1 MPRSAVRDGRPHRS
15 DRVVKVTDS
24 GMVFRCMQQSLIG
37 VVSIPEVPGP
47 RGIVIVVGGPQ
58 YRIGSHRQFVL
69 LARMLAAEGYP
80 VLRFD
85 YRGMGDSDGEAQ
97 PFDDIGDDIDAAV
110 GALAT
115 ACPGL
120 REVALWGLCDA
131 ASAVAMYLSRKD
143 DRVRVALLNPWVRSE
158 ESYAKIQLKH
168 YYLARLFSREFW
180 STLFR
185 GRLDLRQS
193 ASDLIEVLSR
203 SIRGNGD
210 NAAAPGGAV
219 PASHSFQSRM
229 ARGLRN
235 FKRPAL
241 LILSG
246 NDLTAREFMDFASTD
261 PEWCWLGEC
270 QTLCRRE
277 LPGADHTFSKAEW
290 RQQVEQFDANLA
302 EIVVVG

>member
-1 MPRSAVRDGRPHRS
+1 MPWAAACDVRPHRS

-24 GMVFRCMQQSLIG
+24 GVVFRCMQQSLIG
-37 VVSIPEVPGP
+37 VVSMPEVPGP

-110 GALAT
+110 GALAA

-131 ASAVAMYLSRKD
+131 ASAVAMYLPRDD
-143 DRVRVALLNPWVRSE
+143 DRVRGVALLNPWVRSDDG
-158 ESYAKIQLKH
+158 YAKTRLKH
-168 YYLARLFSREFW
+168 YYLARLFSRGFW

-185 GRLDLRQS
+185 GRLDWRRS
-193 ASDLIEVLSR
+193 ASDLFEALSR
-203 SIRGNGD
+203 SIRGGKD
-210 NAAAPGGAV
+210 DAAAPGGTL

-246 NDLTAREFMDFASTD
+246 NDLTAREFADFASAD
-261 PEWCWLGEC
+261 PEWRWLGDC
-270 QTLCRRE
+270 QTVCRRE
-277 LPGADHTFSKAEW
+277 LPGADHTFSRTEW
-290 RQQVEQFDANLA
+290 RRQVEQLTLTWLKSW
-302 EIVVVG
+302 

>member
-1 MPRSAVRDGRPHRS
+1 MNVTESAV
-15 DRVVKVTDS
+15 
-24 GMVFRCMQQSLIG
+24 VFRCMQQSLIG
-37 VVSIPEVPGP
+37 VVSMPEVPGS

-69 LARMLAAEGYP
+69 LARMLAGEGYP

-85 YRGMGDSDGEAQ
+85 YRGMGDSGGEAQ

-110 GALAT
+110 GALAA

-143 DRVRVALLNPWVRSE
+143 DRVGGVALLNPWVRND
-158 ESYAKIQLKH
+158 ESYARIQLKH
-168 YYLARLFSREFW
+168 YYLARLFGREFW

-185 GRLDLRQS
+185 GRLDWRQS
-193 ASDLIEVLSR
+193 ASDLIDVLSR
-203 SIRGNGD
+203 SIRGNRD
-210 NAAAPGGAV
+210 NAAAPGGTA

-246 NDLTAREFMDFASTD
+246 NDLTAREFTDFASTD
-261 PEWCWLGEC
+261 PEWRWLGES

-277 LPGADHTFSKAEW
+277 LPGADHTFSRAEW
-290 RQQVEQFDANLA
+290 RRQVEQLTLTWLKSW
-302 EIVVVG
+302 

>member
-1 MPRSAVRDGRPHRS
+1 ME
-15 DRVVKVTDS
+15 
-24 GMVFRCMQQSLIG
+24 QSLIG

-69 LARMLAAEGYP
+69 LARRLAAEGYP

-85 YRGMGDSDGEAQ
+85 YRGMGDSGGEAQ
-97 PFDDIGDDIDAAV
+97 SFDDTGDDIDAAV
-110 GALAT
+110 GALAA

-131 ASAVAMYLSRKD
+131 ASAAAMYLARRD
-143 DRVRVALLNPWVRSE
+143 DRVRGVALLNPWVRSD
-158 ESYAKIQLKH
+158 ESYARTQLKH
-168 YYLARLFSREFW
+168 YYLARIFSREFW

-185 GRLDLRQS
+185 GRLDFRRS
-193 ASDLIEVLSR
+193 ASDLIDVFLR
-203 SIRGNGD
+203 SIWGNMD
-210 NAAAPGGAV
+210 NAAAPGGTG
-219 PASHSFQSRM
+219 PALRSFQSRM

-235 FKRPAL
+235 FERPAL

-246 NDLTAREFMDFASTD
+246 NDLTAREFTDFASTD
-261 PEWCWLGEC
+261 PEWRWLGEC

-290 RQQVEQFDANLA
+290 RRQVEELTLTWL
-302 EIVVVG
+302 ESW